1 MAQILKQVLGCT
13 IISDNGQTWA
23 AFEAS
28 LPGYAA
34 LVEEKTRV
42 REAQRVQAQAKRQRV
57 QRSQVK
63 RPQVVVQSKARPS
76 VSQNRPQP
84 QVKKGVKEG
93 QQKTVV
99 ITGDARMYAQLG
111 WDIIGRKG
119 ARRASPRVNLPALPA
134 MSSAEQERRR
144 QELIE
149 RNRQEQNQQK
159 KVHVLPGSL
168 TRVERVERLGLVC
181 GKLA

>member
-34 LVEEKTRV
+34 LVEEKARV
-42 REAQRVQAQAKRQRV
+42 REAQRARANAKRQ
-57 QRSQVK
+57 
-63 RPQVVVQSKARPS
+63 QVVSQSKARPS
-76 VSQNRPQP
+76 VSYTRPQP
-84 QVKKGVKEG
+84 QVKRAFEGG
-93 QQKTVV
+93 QQKTIVV
-99 ITGDARMYAQLG
+99 KGDARMYAQLG
-111 WDIIGRKG
+111 WDIIDRKG
-119 ARRASPRVNLPALPA
+119 TRRPSVKDYPHIKAPTLPV
-134 MSSAEQERRR
+134 MSRAEQERSR

-149 RNRQEQNQQK
+149 RNRQEQNRQK
-159 KVHVLPGSL
+159 EVRVLPGSL
-168 TRVERVERLGLVC
+168 TRIERVERMGLLS

>member
-28 LPGYAA
+28 LPGYTA

-42 REAQRVQAQAKRQRV
+42 REAQRVQAQAKRQ
-57 QRSQVK
+57 
-63 RPQVVVQSKARPS
+63 QVVVQSKARPS

-84 QVKKGVKEG
+84 QVKKGIKEG

-119 ARRASPRVNLPALPA
+119 ARRASPRVNLPALPT

-149 RNRQEQNQQK
+149 RNRQEENQQK
-159 KVHVLPGSL
+159 KVCVLPGSL

-181 GKLA
+181 GKLT

>member
-34 LVEEKTRV
+34 LVEEKARV
-42 REAQRVQAQAKRQRV
+42 REAQRARANAKRQ
-57 QRSQVK
+57 
-63 RPQVVVQSKARPS
+63 QVVSQSKARPS
-76 VSQNRPQP
+76 VSYIRPQP
-84 QVKKGVKEG
+84 QVKRAFEG
-93 QQKTVV
+93 GKQKTIVV
-99 ITGDARMYAQLG
+99 KGDARMYAQLG

-119 ARRASPRVNLPALPA
+119 ARRASPRVNLPALPT

-159 KVHVLPGSL
+159 KVCVLPGSL
-168 TRVERVERLGLVC
+168 TRVERVERLELVC